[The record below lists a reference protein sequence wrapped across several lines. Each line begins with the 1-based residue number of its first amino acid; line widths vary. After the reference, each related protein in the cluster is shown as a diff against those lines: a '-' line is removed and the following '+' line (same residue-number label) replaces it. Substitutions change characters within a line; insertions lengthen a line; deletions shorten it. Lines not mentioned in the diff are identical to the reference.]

1 MEQRIIALE
10 KRVEKLE
17 EVSQDTKINM
27 IKDKYELKDII
38 REAVEQA
45 LTKVVEEISIKVEML
60 EKRVGCLETKDQTDA
75 LCQIKEQKKFTMG
88 MKTTIITVLISGTVG
103 FWIKIFWDFVLTR

>member
-17 EVSQDTKINM
+17 EVANDTKLNM
-27 IKDKYELKDII
+27 VKDKYELKDII
-38 REAVEQA
+38 REAVEQGIS
-45 LTKVVEEISIKVEML
+45 KVIERMSDIET
-60 EKRVGCLETKDQTDA
+60 RVTCLEQKDQKEA
-75 LCQIKEQKKFTMG
+75 LCTVNDNKKFTMG
-88 MKTTIITVLISGTVG
+88 IKTTIITVLISGTVG